1 MKILGPLFVLLF
13 ALPAS
18 GNIILTDLALV
29 HVATGE
35 GEIPLL
41 TAGGGSISS
50 TPDTA
55 PQFSINPFKPQILYV
70 TFFDAVQIGW
80 FGGGPINVDGTI
92 LYPGTIDGSLSWVD
106 PATGIPTTQ
115 PFQYGID
122 QSCCHFL
129 IYFTPPDLSGPV
141 LFTVEAHLRA
151 ASQLGQPFNE
161 FATGYFS
168 LVDPP
173 LIETPEPSVSL
184 LLGTGLA
191 ALWLLR
197 QRVLIQASWRRPRS
211 SGGLPPP
218 RSRFRSH
225 SKGSCP
231 ARG

>member
-18 GNIILTDLALV
+18 GNIILTDLVLAR
-29 HVATGE
+29 VAIAA

-41 TAGGGSISS
+41 TAGGGPISS
-50 TPDTA
+50 TPETA
-55 PQFSINPFKPQILYV
+55 PQFSINPFAPQTLYLG
-70 TFFDAVQIGW
+70 FFDAVEIGW

-92 LYPGTIDGSLSWVD
+92 LYPASISGSLSWVD

-115 PFQYGID
+115 LFQYGID

-141 LFTVEAHLRA
+141 LFTVEAHLLA
-151 ASQLGQPFNE
+151 AYQLGQPFNE
-161 FATGYFS
+161 YATGYFS

-173 LIETPEPSVSL
+173 LTETPEPSVSL
-184 LLGTGLA
+184 LLGAGLA

-197 QRVLIQASWRRPRS
+197 QRALTQAWWRRPRS

-218 RSRFRSH
+218 RSRFR
-225 SKGSCP
+225 
-231 ARG
+231 